1 MGCLVEFTSRLA
13 LLALWL
19 ATPWV
24 NRAFSGGWILP
35 LLGIIFLPIT
45 ALSYVIVYALSGG
58 VSGWA
63 WLWVVL
69 AFIIDLSSHGSSA
82 WDNRRRLPR
91 ARPSYQRSGDYV

>member
-1 MGCLVEFTSRLA
+1 MGCLVELTSRLA

-19 ATPWV
+19 STPWV

-58 VSGWA
+58 VS
-63 WLWVVL
+63 WLGLAMGRPGVLHRPILTWVERLGQPAAHL
-69 AFIIDLSSHGSSA
+69 AHAVIAI
-82 WDNRRRLPR
+82 
-91 ARPSYQRSGDYV
+91 

>member
-1 MGCLVEFTSRLA
+1 MGCLVELTSRLA

-45 ALSYVIVYALSGG
+45 ALELRDRLRALWRRQRLGMAVGRPGVLHRPILTWVERLGQPAAHLAHAVIA
-58 VSGWA
+58 
-63 WLWVVL
+63 
-69 AFIIDLSSHGSSA
+69 I
-82 WDNRRRLPR
+82 
-91 ARPSYQRSGDYV
+91 

>member
-1 MGCLVEFTSRLA
+1 MGCLVELTSRLA

-45 ALSYVIVYALSGG
+45 ALSYVIVYALSG
-58 VSGWA
+58 VSCPKCGEAATYQTPDGTYWC
-63 WLWVVL
+63 
-69 AFIIDLSSHGSSA
+69 SSA
-82 WDNRRRLPR
+82 HFWR
-91 ARPSYQRSGDYV
+91 AEREAIAKLAPTGEETE

>member
-1 MGCLVEFTSRLA
+1 MGCLVELTSRLA

-19 ATPWV
+19 STPWV

-69 AFIIDLSSHGSSA
+69 AFFIDLSSHGSSA
-82 WDNRRRLPR
+82 WDNRRRIWR
-91 ARPSYQRSGDYV
+91 TQSSRYDRSSI